1 MYSSPPIHKFGAP
14 RPPKVSKNKVPT
26 GARSNRNN
34 ENPEK
39 VKSNENINIYS
50 TLEGLGH
57 QNSPEFPC
65 RNQQKTWLQ
74 SKCDFGLFKSEKI
87 WKSDPERS
95 PMGDPKS
102 TPNCWKSI
110 LVPSECTFAPNDHP
124 NNEKV
129 VSQDPECLKTG
140 PPRPRKIN
148 KSVKQNKWNLLEKRY
163 AIPAFLNDFN
173 PANLSNP
180 SSLQI
185 NSQPVAEGAGG
196 RGEALEYNLYNYI
209 YMCVFVSIAMLPRL
223 PSSHI
228 NTHSDSDA
236 GYHSPRK
243 GPIPARAAGWYG
255 PCNIWNIGE
264 GACGQGWEGFPGGER
279 DQRR

>member
-1 MYSSPPIHKFGAP
+1 MLSNLGGFENQWNFNAYPIHQKITKMVSQDF
-14 RPPKVSKNKVPT
+14 PKSPKWGPKRYPKSSK
-26 GARSNRNN
+26 S
-34 ENPEK
+34 EK
-39 VKSNENINIYS
+39 VKSNENINIYYIF
-50 TLEGLGH
+50 EGLGH

-148 KSVKQNKWNLLEKRY
+148 KSVKQNKWNLLEKMY
-163 AIPAFLNDFN
+163 AIPAFFNDFN

-185 NSQPVAEGAGG
+185 NSQLVARGAGG
-196 RGEALEYNLYNYI
+196 RGEALGIYFRYEQWDLLNICHI
-209 YMCVFVSIAMLPRL
+209 YMAICIYKILLYIV
-223 PSSHI
+223 
-228 NTHSDSDA
+228 
-236 GYHSPRK
+236 
-243 GPIPARAAGWYG
+243 
-255 PCNIWNIGE
+255 
-264 GACGQGWEGFPGGER
+264 
-279 DQRR
+279 

>member
-1 MYSSPPIHKFGAP
+1 MHIQYTRKSQKWSPKTSQSHQNEVP
-14 RPPKVSKNKVPT
+14 RGTQS
-26 GARSNRNN
+26 RQNN
-34 ENPEK
+34 ENSEK
-39 VKSNENINIYS
+39 VKSNENINIYN

-95 PMGDPKS
+95 PVGDPKS

-148 KSVKQNKWNLLEKRY
+148 KSVKQNKWNLLEKMY

-196 RGEALEYNLYNYI
+196 RGEALEI
-209 YMCVFVSIAMLPRL
+209 
-223 PSSHI
+223 
-228 NTHSDSDA
+228 
-236 GYHSPRK
+236 
-243 GPIPARAAGWYG
+243 
-255 PCNIWNIGE
+255 
-264 GACGQGWEGFPGGER
+264 
-279 DQRR
+279 

>member
-1 MYSSPPIHKFGAP
+1 MHIQYTRKSQKWSPKTSQSHQNEVP
-14 RPPKVSKNKVPT
+14 RGTQS
-26 GARSNRNN
+26 RQNN
-34 ENPEK
+34 ENSEK
-39 VKSNENINIYS
+39 VKSNENIYIYS
-50 TLEGLGH
+50 ALEGLGH

-148 KSVKQNKWNLLEKRY
+148 KSERESTGTNWQLLKQHESNLLGKM
-163 AIPAFLNDFN
+163 FLITEFSNAFN
-173 PANLSNP
+173 PANLWNP
-180 SSLQI
+180 ADPSDLQI
-185 NSQPVAEGAGG
+185 SSHLVARGAGG
-196 RGEALEYNLYNYI
+196 RG
-209 YMCVFVSIAMLPRL
+209 
-223 PSSHI
+223 
-228 NTHSDSDA
+228 
-236 GYHSPRK
+236 
-243 GPIPARAAGWYG
+243 
-255 PCNIWNIGE
+255 
-264 GACGQGWEGFPGGER
+264 GAFR
-279 DQRR
+279 